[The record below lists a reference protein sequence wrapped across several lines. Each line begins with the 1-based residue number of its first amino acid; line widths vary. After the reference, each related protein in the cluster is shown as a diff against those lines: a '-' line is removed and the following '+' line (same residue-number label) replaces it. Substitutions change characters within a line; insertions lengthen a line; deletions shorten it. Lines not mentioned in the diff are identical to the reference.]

1 MADGLMGHTASNG
14 VLNPEVSAKPKRRQ
28 FSADFKRRLLERA
41 AQVQAAGG
49 NVGEFLR
56 KEGLYWSQL
65 AEWRRQAA
73 PGAAPRK
80 AGRPP
85 TSTTTRKLEARK
97 QSRRVASLERELKQA
112 RAIIELQKKVA
123 AFMATLEAS
132 SDESA
137 S

>member
-41 AQVQAAGG
+41 AEVQAAGG

-65 AEWRRQAA
+65 AGWRRAA
-73 PGAAPRK
+73 ASGDAPKKR
-80 AGRPP
+80 GRPA
-85 TSTTTRKLEARK
+85 TSTTTRKLEARQ

-123 AFMATLEAS
+123 EFMATLEAPNAES
-132 SDESA
+132 SS
-137 S
+137 